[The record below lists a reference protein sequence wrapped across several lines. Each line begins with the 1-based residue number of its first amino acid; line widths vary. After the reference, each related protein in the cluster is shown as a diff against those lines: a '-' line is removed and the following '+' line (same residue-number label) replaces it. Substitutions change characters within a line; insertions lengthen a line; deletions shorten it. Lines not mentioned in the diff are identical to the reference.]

1 MNRISLYNHGFS
13 RAIAVAALLM
23 AGAGFSASGTTAS
36 QEEGAQQVQ
45 TNDSTNSKS
54 RELGEVVVEGRT
66 QRVVR
71 YGVEYMP
78 DRRSKKMA
86 SDAIS
91 LLRYMQIP
99 QLRVSPSDASVTTA
113 AGQSVAIFIDY
124 MPASAQDL
132 RGMRTEDV
140 LRVEVLDY
148 PDDPRFQSYPHV
160 INYIMRKYEWGGYT
174 KTSVTG
180 GTLSSDFIS
189 GQTYSKFAYKNTVID
204 ANVSAQAFHTDMSE
218 AYSEQTYRDFYIGD
232 RHYNSVTRI
241 ATTPDGE
248 DRKSNNQSASIRA
261 AWSNRK
267 NVRLTHTLSMY
278 RSASPMMESSEAVAY
293 SIPILPSTESLGS
306 SWSQSLSPQINGN
319 YYFILNN
326 GQSFYVDWT
335 FGYYHTK
342 GGSFYQL
349 GQMSPISSANS
360 EDTYSPEVTMQYS
373 KRFSNNNMFRTS
385 LMTVNSIYNTDYTG
399 SSYNGRQDLL
409 SSENMLF
416 FEYLQSWQCG
426 LNLYSRAGV
435 SYVAGRVNGE
445 TTLSSWNPRL
455 GFQLQ
460 YGINR
465 KNSAS
470 LSAFWGNS
478 HPHPSAVNSAIVQS
492 SELMWLMGN
501 PDLKNTL
508 FASVEANYNFIPS
521 NTFGLNAN
529 MSYVANPD
537 KATYEYLVIPGYDG
551 LIRTNVNSGTIHNLS
566 AGVSASLKLIDNHLN
581 LQGGVNASH
590 IRLTGIDAMTLNYIT
605 CNMDA
610 NYYLGDF
617 AFTLY
622 YNSPSKSTGL
632 GMNGVTTWNKSTY
645 GLRVAYAI
653 GEFKANLSFSGWFDS
668 NRQYTRYDSGHYSF
682 YTWGCRP
689 NLGRQLRLTLS
700 YTVPYGKVVRRD
712 NELQTSGSVNSAI
725 LK

>member
-1 MNRISLYNHGFS
+1 MNTFALYNNSFS
-13 RAIAVAALLM
+13 QAIAATALMM
-23 AGAGFSASGTTAS
+23 AVAGFSASASNIS
-36 QEEGAQQVQ
+36 QEDGATQIQ
-45 TNDSTNSKS
+45 TNDSTDSKS
-54 RELGEVVVEGRT
+54 NELAEVVVEGRT
-66 QRVVR
+66 QRVIK

-99 QLRVSPSDASVTTA
+99 QLRVSPSDASVTTN

-174 KTSVTG
+174 KASVVG
-180 GTLSSDFIS
+180 GTLSSDILS
-189 GQTYSKFAYKNTVID
+189 CQAYSKFSYKNTVID
-204 ANVSAQAFHTDMSE
+204 ANVSAQMFHTDMSE
-218 AYSEQTYRDFYIGD
+218 AYSEQTYRDFYIGE
-232 RHYNSVTRI
+232 RHYDSVTRI

-248 DRKSNNQSASIRA
+248 DRNNNNQFASLRA
-261 AWSNRK
+261 AWSNQK
-267 NVRLTHTLSMY
+267 NVRLTHTVSFY
-278 RSASPMMESSEAVAY
+278 RSASPLEESSEAVTY
-293 SIPILPSTESLGS
+293 SIPTLPSTASLGS
-306 SWSQSLSPQINGN
+306 SWFQTVSPQINGN
-319 YYFILNN
+319 YYFIFSKGHSL
-326 GQSFYVDWT
+326 YVDWR

-342 GGSFYQL
+342 GSSFYQL
-349 GQMSPISSANS
+349 GQISPIISSNS

-373 KRFSNNNMFRTS
+373 KRFSNNNMLRTS
-385 LMTVNSIYNTDYTG
+385 LMTINSIYDTDYGGT
-399 SSYNGRQDLL
+399 SYNGRQNLL

-416 FEYLQSWQCG
+416 LEYMQSWQCG

-435 SYVAGRVNGE
+435 SYVAGRVNGV

-478 HPHPSAVNSAIVQS
+478 HPHPSVVNSAIVQS

-508 FASVEANYNFIPS
+508 FASVEANYNYIPT

-529 MSYVANPD
+529 VSYVANPN
-537 KATYEYLVIPGYDG
+537 KATHEYLVLPGYDG
-551 LIRTNVNSGTIHNLS
+551 LVRTNINSGTIHNLS
-566 AGVSASLKLIDNHLN
+566 ANVSASLKLIDNRLH
-581 LQGGVNASH
+581 LQGGVGANH
-590 IRLTGIDAMTLNYIT
+590 VRLTGIDAMTLNYVA
-605 CNMDA
+605 CNVDA

-622 YNSPSKSTGL
+622 YNSPYKSTGL
-632 GMNGVTTWNKSTY
+632 GMNGVTTWHKSTY
-645 GLRVAYAI
+645 GLRIAYAI

-668 NRQYTRYDSGHYSF
+668 NRQYTRYDSEHYSF
-682 YTWGCRP
+682 YTWGCQP
-689 NLGRQLRLTLS
+689 NLGRQLHLTLS